1 MTEGNI
7 TYVYM
12 LDILWIVITLI
23 NKTSQEEY
31 KEQFWNMTDEQI
43 EQHIGMEGGQ
53 HLKMLNENKIKQP
66 NQLTMENYKII
77 RDEDKYVV
85 VD

>member
-1 MTEGNI
+1 
-7 TYVYM
+7 
-12 LDILWIVITLI
+12 
-23 NKTSQEEY
+23 
-31 KEQFWNMTDEQI
+31 MTDEQI
-43 EQHIGMEGGQ
+43 EQHIGMERWGQ

-77 RDEDKYVV
+77 RDEDKYVL

>member
-1 MTEGNI
+1 
-7 TYVYM
+7 
-12 LDILWIVITLI
+12 
-23 NKTSQEEY
+23 
-31 KEQFWNMTDEQI
+31 MTDEQI
-43 EQHIGMEGGQ
+43 EQHIGMEGGGQ

-77 RDEDKYVV
+77 RDEDRNVA

>member
-1 MTEGNI
+1 
-7 TYVYM
+7 
-12 LDILWIVITLI
+12 
-23 NKTSQEEY
+23 
-31 KEQFWNMTDEQI
+31 MTDEQI
-43 EQHIGMEGGQ
+43 DKHIGMEGGQ

-85 VD
+85 VG

>member
-1 MTEGNI
+1 
-7 TYVYM
+7 
-12 LDILWIVITLI
+12 
-23 NKTSQEEY
+23 
-31 KEQFWNMTDEQI
+31 MTDEQI
-43 EQHIGMEGGQ
+43 EQHIGMEGGH

>member
-1 MTEGNI
+1 
-7 TYVYM
+7 
-12 LDILWIVITLI
+12 
-23 NKTSQEEY
+23 
-31 KEQFWNMTDEQI
+31 MTDEQI
-43 EQHIGMEGGQ
+43 EQHIRMEGGQ

>member
-1 MTEGNI
+1 
-7 TYVYM
+7 
-12 LDILWIVITLI
+12 
-23 NKTSQEEY
+23 
-31 KEQFWNMTDEQI
+31 MTDEQI
-43 EQHIGMEGGQ
+43 EQHIGMEGGGGQ

-77 RDEDKYVV
+77 RDEDRYVA

>member
-1 MTEGNI
+1 
-7 TYVYM
+7 
-12 LDILWIVITLI
+12 
-23 NKTSQEEY
+23 
-31 KEQFWNMTDEQI
+31 MTDEQI
-43 EQHIGMEGGQ
+43 ETTHRDGRGGQ
-53 HLKMLNENKIKQP
+53 HLKMMNENKIKQP